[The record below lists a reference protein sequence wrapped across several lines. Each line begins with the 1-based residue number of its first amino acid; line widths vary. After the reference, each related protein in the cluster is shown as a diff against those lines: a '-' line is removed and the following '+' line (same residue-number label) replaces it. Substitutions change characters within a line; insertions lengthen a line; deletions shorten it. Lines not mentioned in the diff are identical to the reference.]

1 MLEEEHTRV
10 FGAYKKKIDLKA
22 NLLLQNE
29 QIVEEKKA
37 LAEQIAKENSGLSE
51 FQVGNFYS
59 MLLLI
64 LILTKERH
72 DRAAAEMDK
81 LQQALGEA
89 KAQLAKTEAAKVKA
103 QNDKKDIEQGGMRVK
118 KEIADMENAIV
129 RTQQDLANKDHVIK
143 MVNDDIANNDERIN
157 KLNKEKKQ
165 ISEIGTKSLEELA
178 AAEEKLDHQKK
189 VIQKLETTFD
199 ELEMSVEK
207 EKKARAAMEKDRRRV
222 EGELKIAQSD
232 VEDFDRSRKDVE
244 ATILR
249 KDSEIKAMAVRF
261 EDEQTLVGKIQS
273 GIKESQIGIEEL
285 EEELKGERHARNQ
298 AERQRSALAKK

>member
-51 FQVGNFYS
+51 FQVGNFDS

>member
-1 MLEEEHTRV
+1 
-10 FGAYKKKIDLKA
+10 
-22 NLLLQNE
+22 
-29 QIVEEKKA
+29 
-37 LAEQIAKENSGLSE
+37 
-51 FQVGNFYS
+51 
-59 MLLLI
+59 
-64 LILTKERH
+64 
-72 DRAAAEMDK
+72 MDK

-285 EEELKGERHARNQ
+285 EEELKGERHARKQ